1 MQLVIV
7 LLIVLCVIGLMGCA
21 FYRFGSGGV
30 QYVSS
35 EEVETKPSVYR
46 GEEAT
51 ALITVIEYWIGDI
64 IPEEAQPHV
73 YSTDDYTIS
82 YINYSTTNGFLRCAI
97 NWSRNMLDLHYSKH
111 DEAEGECRELRRK
124 VKRDN
129 DTAIVQF
136 LLEVKR
142 LDMSLADDTAE
153 LLANLQR
160 VATSPEAAEDMK
172 DQSTGSVLI
181 TLCVF
186 LTSYLMRQKR
196 PDDVLVALYKQLSVL
211 LFQRYHDEMEE
222 FLKEHKPHDEA
233 DVDAE
238 KSNPS
243 E

>member
-1 MQLVIV
+1 MQPVIV
-7 LLIVLCVIGLMGCA
+7 ALIILCGFGLLVWA
-21 FYRFGSGGV
+21 FHHFGGGGV
-30 QYVSS
+30 QYISS

-51 ALITVIEYWIGDI
+51 ALITVIEYWLGDI
-64 IPEEAQPHV
+64 IPDEAQPHV
-73 YSTDDYTIS
+73 YSTDDYAIS
-82 YINYSTTNGFLRCAI
+82 YISYSTTNGFLRCGI
-97 NWSRNMLDLHYSKH
+97 NWNRNTLDLHYSKH

-129 DTAIVQF
+129 DTAIVKF
-136 LLEVKR
+136 LLDAKR
-142 LDMSLADDTAE
+142 LDMSLADDTAD

-196 PDDVLVALYKQLSVL
+196 PDDVLVALYKQLSML
-211 LFQRYHDEMEE
+211 LFQRYRDEMEE
-222 FLKEHKPHDEA
+222 FLKEHGSHDK
-233 DVDAE
+233 AE